1 VGRLREVH
9 RVLALLDAGVSE
21 KELASKMRLPPWR
34 AKKAV
39 ALARKADRETVERA
53 LVRFADLELEL
64 RGGGTL
70 DEETAVTLTLARS
83 AA

>member
-1 VGRLREVH
+1 
-9 RVLALLDAGVSE
+9 
-21 KELASKMRLPPWR
+21 
-34 AKKAV
+34 
-39 ALARKADRETVERA
+39 
-53 LVRFADLELEL
+53 VRFADLELEL